1 MQQGQAVWMGV
12 LPRENEGSVTVN
24 TGGARETGK
33 MQQGRAG
40 WMGVLPREN
49 EGAVT
54 VNTGGAR
61 ETGKMQQNAPLHPNW
76 MQDPPDAP
84 LPPGYHTS

>member
-1 MQQGQAVWMGV
+1 M
-12 LPRENEGSVTVN
+12 TVN

-61 ETGKMQQNAPLHPNW
+61 EMGKMQQIMNTIGKQPAPRHPNW
-76 MQDPPDAP
+76 IQTPAHDEHDDEMA
-84 LPPGYHTS
+84 